1 MKTYHGTELKSY
13 IGSNLDY
20 NYRER
25 FLLKDLHTY
34 MLSGNDKKVCCLYG
48 LRRTGKTVMMLQEI
62 RKLNDYDRSLFIH
75 CENGDMLKDIKSAI
89 EKNPDCRYVFVD
101 EATKAD
107 NFISASSVL
116 ADIYAAEGRKIVLSS
131 TDSLGLLF
139 ARYNELF
146 DRTHF
151 INTTYIPFKEY
162 SRLLQRGIMDYIR
175 YGGTLTPENVFY
187 NHDDL
192 NEYSNTA
199 IVYNIA
205 NSLKKSDRFHN
216 EGYRVLEYLIE
227 HNELPSFINKVIE
240 YPTREFLAKIINDK
254 FKSHDLGSLAD
265 LIERNNLGD
274 SSAIN
279 SSEMS
284 DRVRIF
290 LGIKEKPFTT
300 ADERSVQVIISYLK
314 KLDVLYQIPKEC
326 YLNLSSKDEF
336 IFTQPGMRYCQA
348 TELSQALVTSEEF
361 EQYTPV
367 QKAQILK
374 KLDDD
379 ICGGILEDI
388 IFYQLSRQFNAEKLM
403 TGSTLV
409 TKYRDE
415 FGREADTVVLDFEH
429 GTAVAIE
436 VKLSEQQNKKQVRHL
451 TDDDFCS
458 DIERKSGT
466 EIINKLVIY
475 RGRTD
480 DFEGVLYINADDFL
494 KNSDKIIPLLLKSH
508 FDSTKKLFERS
519 ELKKSKGADK

>member
-1 MKTYHGTELKSY
+1 MKIYYGAELKSY
-13 IGSNLDY
+13 TDSNLDY

-25 FLLKDLHTY
+25 FLMRDLHTY
-34 MLSGNDKKVCCLYG
+34 MLSENDKKVCCLYG
-48 LRRTGKTVMMLQEI
+48 LRHTGKTIMMLQEL

-75 CENGDMLKDIKSAI
+75 CENGDMLSDIKSAI
-89 EKNPDCRYVFVD
+89 ENNPDCRYVFVY
-101 EATKAD
+101 EATKAN

-151 INTTYIPFKEY
+151 INTTYISFKEY
-162 SRLLQRGIMDYIR
+162 SRLLNKGIMDYIR

-187 NHDDL
+187 NYDNL

-227 HNELPSFINKVIE
+227 HNELSSFINKVIE

-274 SSAIN
+274 ASVIN
-279 SSEMS
+279 SDEMS
-284 DRVRIF
+284 DRIRIF
-290 LGIKEKPFTT
+290 LGIKKSPFTT

-326 YLNLSSKDEF
+326 YLNPSSKDEF
-336 IFTQPGMRYCQA
+336 IFTQSGMRYCQA
-348 TELSQALVTSEEF
+348 TELAQALITSEKF
-361 EQYTPV
+361 EKYTSV

-379 ICGGILEDI
+379 ICRSILEDI
-388 IFYQLSRQFNAEKLM
+388 VFYQLSRQFNAEKPM
-403 TGSTLV
+403 RGNTLV

-415 FGREADTVVLDFEH
+415 FGREADTVVIDFEH
-429 GTAVAIE
+429 STAVAIE
-436 VKLSEQQNKKQVRHL
+436 VILSEQQNRKQIRHL

-466 EIINKLVIY
+466 KIINKLVIY
-475 RGRTD
+475 RGRTN
-480 DFEGVLYINADDFL
+480 DFEGVLYINIDNLL
-494 KNSDKIIPLLLKSH
+494 KNSDRIIPLLLKRH
-508 FDSTKKLFERS
+508 FDSTRKLFERS
-519 ELKKSKGADK
+519 ELSKNGF